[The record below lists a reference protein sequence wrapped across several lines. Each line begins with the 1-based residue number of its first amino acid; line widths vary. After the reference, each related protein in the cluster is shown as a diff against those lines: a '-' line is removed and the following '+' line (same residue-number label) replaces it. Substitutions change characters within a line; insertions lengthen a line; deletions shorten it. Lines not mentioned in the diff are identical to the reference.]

1 MNMPNDLTSTF
12 GKRLQQ
18 ARKMRGWS
26 LAELRERIGELVSI
40 AALSKY
46 EKGQTMASSKIL
58 IALTEALDVSAD
70 YLFRDFEVTLDNF
83 RFRKQ
88 STLSKKDLESVQEK
102 ARDFFERY
110 FEIEEIVGA
119 QHPYQPIF
127 KKDQPIDIEQMAQAV
142 RRKWGIGNDPISN
155 VHALLEDNGIKV
167 WFSKDCDEKFN
178 GFSASTN
185 RGPVAV
191 ISKNMTP
198 ARQRMTALHEIAHIL
213 LEPLKLDLE
222 FEEKEVVPKFTGA
235 LLLPAE
241 PLIEMLGNK
250 RKSIPT
256 GELLEIKKRFG
267 IAMSAVMMRAK
278 DAKIIT
284 EQTCAN
290 FFRFGPAKYWR
301 MKDIRKEPGDEQLGL
316 IFPETNFRFKQ
327 LVFRAYGEELIT
339 ISQAANYLE
348 CSVDDAYKQ
357 LNDPF

>member
-1 MNMPNDLTSTF
+1 MPNELTTLF

-18 ARKMRGWS
+18 ARKMRGLS
-26 LAELRERIGELVSI
+26 LAELRGKIGEIVSI

-46 EKGQTMASSKIL
+46 EKGQAMASSKIL
-58 IALTEALDVSAD
+58 VALSEGLDVSVD
-70 YLFRDFEVTLDNF
+70 YLFRDFEVSLDRF

-88 STLSKKDLESVQEK
+88 STLSKKELESVQEK
-102 ARDFFERY
+102 SRDFFERY

-119 QHPYQPIF
+119 THTYKPVF
-127 KKDQPIDIEQMAQAV
+127 KADQAVDIEYMAQVV
-142 RRKWGIGNDPISN
+142 RKEWGIGNDPIPN

-178 GFSASTN
+178 GFSATTN

-213 LEPLKLDLE
+213 LEPLNLDLAV
-222 FEEKEVVPKFTGA
+222 EEKEIVPGFTGA

-256 GELLEIKKRFG
+256 GELLEIKKRYG
-267 IAMSAVMMRAK
+267 VAMSAVMMRAR

-284 EQTCAN
+284 DQTCAN
-290 FFRFGPAKYWR
+290 FFRFGPAKNWR
-301 MKDIRKEPGDEQLGL
+301 TKETRKEPGDDQLGA

-339 ISQAANYLE
+339 ISQAADYLK
-348 CSVDDAYKQ
+348 CSVGEAYKQ